1 MLDEATSRTRVAN
14 FHVFAARSMFLATA
28 FFLALLAGAAAY
40 HLVTSGPGGT
50 AAWIA
55 QLGGTGRD
63 FVVLILALTVGT
75 LALWIAQIR
84 LISRAERKAIMSY
97 TLAKVEKEMDRQDF
111 GLLLPGLMLE
121 LEMTLR
127 QAGYTARGWIFPVHK
142 RSMLY
147 GCSIAKSVVDTVS
160 VRERSAAA
168 SKLSKLPLVSIAH
181 SH

>member
-1 MLDEATSRTRVAN
+1 MLDEATIRTRVAN
-14 FHVFAARSMFLATA
+14 FHVFAARSLFLATA
-28 FFLALLAGAAAY
+28 FFLAVLLGAAAY
-40 HLVTSGPGGT
+40 HLVMSGPAGT
-50 AAWIA
+50 AAWIS

-63 FVVLILALTVGT
+63 FVVLVLALTVAT

-97 TLAKVEKEMDRQDF
+97 TLAKVEKEMDGQDF

-168 SKLSKLPLVSIAH
+168 SKLSKMPLVSIAH